1 MTLVIHLTHV
11 EHFVDISRIF
21 THVKG
26 PGSASQTCAAD
37 KKHSKVTRASRGVK
51 QVSITRTKIPGYP
64 LALTN
69 RIQLAVCP
77 LTWIY
82 KAVCQTIFYVNERKK
97 GLVVP
102 LLVNCV
108 ILYNKDRSCDI

>member
-51 QVSITRTKIPGYP
+51 
-64 LALTN
+64 
-69 RIQLAVCP
+69 
-77 LTWIY
+77 
-82 KAVCQTIFYVNERKK
+82 
-97 GLVVP
+97 
-102 LLVNCV
+102 
-108 ILYNKDRSCDI
+108 